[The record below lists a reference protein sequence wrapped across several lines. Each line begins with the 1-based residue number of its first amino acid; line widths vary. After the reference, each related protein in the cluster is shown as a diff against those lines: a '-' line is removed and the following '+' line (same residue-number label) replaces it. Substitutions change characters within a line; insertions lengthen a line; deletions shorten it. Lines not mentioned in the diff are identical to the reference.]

1 MLELSLVVVRI
12 AVVSLVAASGFS
24 SCSSETLELV
34 LSNFGV
40 QAVASKHVV
49 FKIINVPK
57 WQ

>member
-40 QAVASKHVV
+40 QAVASKHMGSSQ
-49 FKIINVPK
+49 IRDLT
-57 WQ
+57 